1 MRGTPDALF
10 PVAQRVVDWVARRPL
25 AAALAL
31 AGALLGGWLGEHVG
45 LRVSLGFA
53 GVLSVALALLAWRHP
68 VIQAVRSVPKPV
80 SLDEVLATEE
90 SDQRP
95 ALGQ

>member
-1 MRGTPDALF
+1 MDGAISQFGRIERD
-10 PVAQRVVDWVARRPL
+10 RVFQAKGHHYTTR
-25 AAALAL
+25 
-31 AGALLGGWLGEHVG
+31 ALLGGWLGEHVG

-80 SLDEVLATEE
+80 SLDEVQATEE